1 MPRRRKDGRRERIS
15 ERDLEV
21 LEFIGRFGVVPRSAV
36 SVWASTGRSVTLD
49 RERRLREAR
58 LIVSHPP
65 LDSTGPLLVAT
76 RTALRL
82 CGRTELRPARF
93 SLSTVR
99 HWQLTAQVG
108 AQLEAA
114 GETVLSEREIIAA
127 ERLEGERVYSAGGQ
141 FEHGHHRPDL
151 IRLGERPEAIEV
163 ELTNKAPGR
172 LDERLRSWRWAI
184 GIEEE
189 CLVAR
194 VIYLCPPATLR
205 YVERSIDRTATEDL
219 ILALPL
225 SFPKLRLPRPESHDS
240 GGLGAAVKGLCPDP
254 LRGLTAAPPPLASRS
269 GREGARSVLSDE

>member
-1 MPRRRKDGRRERIS
+1 MPRRRREGVRERVS

-21 LEFIGRFGVVPRSAV
+21 LAFIARFGVVPRSAV
-36 SVWASTGRSVTLD
+36 AVWASTGRSVTLD

-76 RTALRL
+76 RTGLHL
-82 CGRTELRPARF
+82 CERTELRPARY

-108 AQLEAA
+108 ARLEAA
-114 GETVLSEREIIAA
+114 GERVLSEREIIAA
-127 ERLEGERVYSAGGQ
+127 ERLEGDRVYSAKGQ
-141 FEHGHHRPDL
+141 FERGHHRPDL
-151 IRLGERPEAIEV
+151 VRLTDPPEAIEV

-189 CLVAR
+189 CRVAR
-194 VIYLCPPATLR
+194 VIYLCPAPTLR
-205 YVERSIDRTATEDL
+205 YVERSIDRTATGDL
-219 ILALPL
+219 IIALPL
-225 SFPKLRLPRPESHDS
+225 SFPNLRLPRPESHDS
-240 GGLGAAVKGLCPDP
+240 GGLGAAVKGLRPDP

-269 GREGARSVLSDE
+269 GRGGSGGVWQ

>member
-1 MPRRRKDGRRERIS
+1 
-15 ERDLEV
+15 LEV
-21 LEFIGRFGVVPRSAV
+21 LEFIARFGVVPRSAV
-36 SVWASTGRSVTLD
+36 SVWASTARSVTLD

-58 LIVSHPP
+58 LIASHPP

-93 SLSTVR
+93 SLSTIR

-114 GETVLSEREIIAA
+114 GERMFSEREIIVA
-127 ERLEGERVYSAGGQ
+127 ERLEGDRVYSARGQ
-141 FEHGHHRPDL
+141 FERGHHRPDL
-151 IRLGERPEAIEV
+151 IRLTDPPEAIEV

-184 GIEEE
+184 GIEED
-189 CLVAR
+189 CRVAR
-194 VIYLCPPATLR
+194 VIYLCPPATLK

-225 SFPKLRLPRPESHDS
+225 NLSNLRLPRPESHDS
-240 GGLGAAVKGLCPDP
+240 GGQGAAVKGLRPDP
-254 LRGLTAAPPPLASRS
+254 LRGLTAGPPPLLSRS
-269 GREGARSVLSDE
+269 GRGRGSGVSQ